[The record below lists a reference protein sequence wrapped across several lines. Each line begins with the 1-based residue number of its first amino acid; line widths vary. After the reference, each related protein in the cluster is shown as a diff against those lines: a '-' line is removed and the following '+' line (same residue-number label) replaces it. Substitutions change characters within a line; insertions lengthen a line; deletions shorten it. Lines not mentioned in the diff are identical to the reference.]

1 MLESIV
7 NWVRESKKA
16 LIVLAVI
23 SVVIAGVGYCVNSV
37 GNSLRCGGFLTWESG
52 MTATPTP
59 VPAPGERG
67 YSWSAIAPQWTP
79 DGESIVFTHLSGPG
93 ENYSDVLQV
102 YKISHDGRGLK
113 LLLDGISVRHH
124 SLYFDFSSDV
134 SQVAYSVYRQPG
146 TNSYFYEIERANLQS
161 GDKQTLT
168 PSNAYDLSPSWSRD
182 ASRIAFERDANSCR
196 GHKGDDY
203 GLFVMKANG
212 KDVERLPRVPSP
224 EDVAEHQSTSES
236 DEDSPS
242 WHLSALGGFS
252 WSPDGYEMA
261 LVADLSFYQG
271 ELNDLWNPKRLGLYL
286 LKTDD
291 TPAKRLQAFE
301 TRSGNWD
308 SMSIFGAPLWS
319 QDGQRIIYVRNIDG
333 RVKLW
338 SISRGGDNLSEIVD
352 AGVSVS
358 PYLEFSC
365 GPTWSPDGSQIMFS
379 VPGTTFIVN
388 ADGSNLRS
396 FEGSSCAS
404 WSPDGTMFASM
415 EGGLHVVTIKTGGH
429 RALTA
434 LSDKG
439 VLLSAEAARA
449 EGVPRSGSL
458 LTGKAG

>member
-1 MLESIV
+1 MFGSIV
-7 NWVRESKKA
+7 SWGREYKKS
-16 LIVLAVI
+16 LIVIAVI
-23 SVVIAGVGYCVNSV
+23 AMLIAGVGYCVNRV
-37 GNSLRCGGFLTWESG
+37 GDSMRCGGSFAWGSG

-59 VPAPGERG
+59 VPAPGETG
-67 YSWSAIAPQWTP
+67 YSWSAITPQWTP

-113 LLLDGISVRHH
+113 LLLDGITVRHH

-134 SQVAYSVYRQPG
+134 SQVVYSVYRQPG
-146 TNSYFYEIERANLQS
+146 ANSYFYEIEKANLQS

-168 PSNAYDLSPSWSRD
+168 PSKAYDLSPSWSSD
-182 ASRIAFERDANSCR
+182 ASRIAFKRDANSCS

-203 GLFVMKANG
+203 SLFVMKTNG

-224 EDVAEHQSTSES
+224 EDIAEHQSTSES

-252 WSPDGYEMA
+252 WSPDGHEIA
-261 LVADLSFYQG
+261 LVADLAFYPG

-301 TRSGNWD
+301 TRPGNQD
-308 SMSIFGAPLWS
+308 NMSIFGAPIWS
-319 QDGQRIIYVRNIDG
+319 PDGQRILYVRNTDG

-338 SISRGGDNLSEIVD
+338 NISREGDDLSEIVD
-352 AGVSVS
+352 AVVSVS
-358 PYLEFSC
+358 PRLEPSC
-365 GPTWSPDGSQIMFS
+365 GPSWSPDGSQIMFS

-396 FEGSSCAS
+396 FEGSSCGS
-404 WSPDGTMFASM
+404 WSPDGSKVASM
-415 EGGLHVVTIKTGGH
+415 WGGLHVVTIKTGEV
-429 RALTA
+429 RQLTR
-434 LSDKG
+434 LSESGELVG
-439 VLLSAEAARA
+439 VRE
-449 EGVPRSGSL
+449 
-458 LTGKAG
+458 